1 LGQKVNP
8 VGLRLKIIKNWD
20 SRWFSKKNYAASVV
34 EDQKIRTFI
43 KKRLSHAGISK
54 IEIERAANKTK
65 VRINSSRPGLIIGKK
80 GADIENLR
88 KDIEIFLKHP
98 VAIDIVEVRRPEI
111 DAILVGENIATQV
124 EKRVSYKRA
133 MKSAVLKAM
142 KFGAQGI
149 KICCSGRLS
158 GAEIARREWYME
170 GRVPLHTLRADIDYG
185 LSEAK
190 TTYGI
195 IGIKVWIFKGEIL
208 DDSQLTD

>member
-1 LGQKVNP
+1 MGQKVNP

-20 SRWFSKKNYAASVV
+20 SRWFSKKNYAESIV
-34 EDQKIRTFI
+34 EDQKIRKFI
-43 KKRLSHAGISK
+43 KKRLFSAGVSK
-54 IEIERAANKTK
+54 IEIERAAGKTK

-80 GADIENLR
+80 GADIELLR
-88 KDIEIFLKHP
+88 KDLENFLNHH
-98 VAIDIVEVRRPEI
+98 VSIDIVEVRRPEI
-111 DAILVGENIATQV
+111 DAILVGENIATQI

-133 MKSAVLKAM
+133 MKAAVLKAM

-149 KICCSGRLS
+149 KICCSGRLA

-195 IGIKVWIFKGEIL
+195 IGIKVWIFKGEVL
-208 DDSQLTD
+208 DDSQFTD

>member
-20 SRWFSKKNYAASVV
+20 SRWFAKKNFAASIV
-34 EDQKIRTFI
+34 EDQHIRTFI

-65 VRINSSRPGLIIGKK
+65 VRIHSSRPGLIIGKK
-80 GADIENLR
+80 GADIEILR
-88 KDIEIFLKHP
+88 KDIQILLKYP
-98 VAIDIVEVRRPEI
+98 VAIDIVEVRRPEL
-111 DAILVGENIATQV
+111 DAILVGENIATQIV
-124 EKRVSYKRA
+124 KRVSYKRA
-133 MKSAVLKAM
+133 MKAAVLKAM

-149 KICCSGRLS
+149 KICCSGRLA
-158 GAEIARREWYME
+158 GAEIARREWYLE

-185 LSEAK
+185 LSEAN

-208 DDSQLTD
+208 DDSQLPE